1 MTSNEFTLWLK
12 GYLEALET
20 EGVESCKIERI
31 LLKMKEINNGRNQE
45 RIVYGPNVNRTT
57 STQQGY
63 VNPDTNRPIV

>member
-45 RIVYGPNVNRTT
+45 RIVYGPNVKRAD
-57 STQQGY
+57 QQGY
-63 VNPDTNRPIV
+63 VNPDTGRPVV